1 MNRSPPPPFGVF
13 AAATALFGV
22 GVFLPGDLP
31 GVFFPLK
38 FTVAVFCGVLL
49 VVVAPNAEQFIAELN
64 DTDIFDV
71 LMLPLSVAA
80 DAFNF
85 FCHRGAGPFIS
96 PSIVNALFISFM

>member
-1 MNRSPPPPFGVF
+1 MNRSPPPFGVF
-13 AAATALFGV
+13 AAAPPLFGV
-22 GVFLPGDLP
+22 GVFLLGDLP

-49 VVVAPNAEQFIAELN
+49 VLVAAPNAEQFIAELN

-71 LMLPLSVAA
+71 LTLPLSVAV
-80 DAFNF
+80 DAFIF

-96 PSIVNALFISFM
+96 PSIVNALLNSLM